1 MHKFFNQNIKSSLL
15 LNKFKHKSNQRHID
29 FIHFYVQYFNEIRQ
43 LEFNEYL
50 EIKLVYLEALLF
62 LGKSNLFH
70 DTVDQILEDIIFYP
84 ITNSYLKNLYI
95 EALILKAKMYRE
107 EKLLE
112 KALKVYLEVNRIKPN
127 DKKIRIE
134 LLLLLFKMEQI
145 KNILWIKITLLSII
159 FTLIISI
166 LIVLDINFSYPFWQN
181 NLYIFRNS
189 FFYGALIL
197 IISTNIISLKKIIP
211 MINKS

>member
-15 LNKFKHKSNQRHID
+15 LNKFKHKSNQKHID